1 VLIGYSDSDLGGDV
15 NKRRS
20 TEGMAFYLNESLI
33 SWCSQKQKTVAL
45 SSCESEFVAAIA
57 AAMQALWLRT
67 QLSELTAKKPRP
79 CLDALQKLKFFHSL
93 SITSIFGPMHE
104 VVNVGKKITN
114 YTV

>member
-1 VLIGYSDSDLGGDV
+1 MHEELPHFMQGYQLAVRIIDDVDHASTGAHGKVKFSYRLFCLG
-15 NKRRS
+15 
-20 TEGMAFYLNESLI
+20 
-33 SWCSQKQKTVAL
+33 
-45 SSCESEFVAAIA
+45 
-57 AAMQALWLRT
+57 
-67 QLSELTAKKPRP
+67 P